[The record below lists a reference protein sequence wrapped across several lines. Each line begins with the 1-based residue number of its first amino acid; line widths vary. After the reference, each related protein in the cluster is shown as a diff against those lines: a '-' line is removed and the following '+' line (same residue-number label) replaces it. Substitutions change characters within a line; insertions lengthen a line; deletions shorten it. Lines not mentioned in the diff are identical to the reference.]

1 MDFNKHLVRYKGEEI
16 YYDGIKIQISRQ
28 NVQDYVLQTG
38 MNPESIIIFYYKKE
52 LSQIRDKQLEKA
64 VEELLNQIG
73 KK

>member
-16 YYDGIKIQISRQ
+16 YYGGIKIQISRQ

-52 LSQIRDKQLEKA
+52 LSQIRDKQLEK
-64 VEELLNQIG
+64 LLNDRE
-73 KK
+73 K

>member
-1 MDFNKHLVRYKGEEI
+1 MDFNKHLVSYKVEEI

-52 LSQIRDKQLEKA
+52 LSQIRDKQLEK
-64 VEELLNQIG
+64 LLNDRE
-73 KK
+73 K